1 MSERVVVGVGGG
13 IAAYKSCELIRRLK
27 EGGSDVRAVP
37 TEAALRFVGAA
48 TFEALSGHPVD
59 TGVFERVDE
68 VQHVRVGK
76 EADAL
81 IIAPATADLIARLAG
96 GFADDLLTATALVAT
111 CPVVLAPAM
120 HTEMWLNPA
129 VKDNVETLRRRGV
142 VVLEPAS
149 GRLTGSDSG
158 PGRMLAP
165 AQIADATGAVLAGW
179 RPGRAL
185 QGRRVVVTAGG
196 TRERLDPVRYLGNFS
211 SGRQGFALAEA
222 AAQAGAEVTLVA
234 AATDELPTPA
244 GTTVE
249 RVESARELEEA
260 TRRAAAGAD
269 AVLMA
274 AAVADVRPAAQAEA
288 KLKKSAG
295 GDALASIELHE
306 NPDIVRGLV
315 AARKDG
321 ELPAGVRI
329 VCFAAETGDETAS
342 AREFG
347 ARKLKAKGADL
358 IMVNEVGEGG
368 AFGSA
373 DNEGWLMRPDP
384 EGDEPI
390 VAEVPRGPK
399 LLVAGRIVEELA
411 GLLGGAGD

>member
-81 IIAPATADLIARLAG
+81 VIAPATADLIARLAG

-158 PGRMLAP
+158 PGRMLEP
-165 AQIADATGAVLAGW
+165 AQIADATRAVLAGW
-179 RPGRAL
+179 RPSRAL
-185 QGRRVVVTAGG
+185 EGRRVVVTAGG

-295 GDALASIELHE
+295 GDALASIELQE

-384 EGDEPI
+384 EGGEPI

-411 GLLGGAGD
+411 GLLDGSND

>member
-1 MSERVVVGVGGG
+1 MALATRVIACLDVDDGRVVKGVNFEGMSDAGDPVELARAYGEAGIDELVFLDVTASHQGRGTLIDVVERTASQVFIPLTVGGG
-13 IAAYKSCELIRRLK
+13 VRSATDVSALLRAGADKVSINTAAIKNPELVTELAARFGSQCIVASVDARRTRKGEEPTESGWTVTTHGGRTATGLDAIAWAAEVAERGAGEILLNSMDADGTKAGFDAPLIAA
-27 EGGSDVRAVP
+27 VRKKVAVP
-37 TEAALRFVGAA
+37 VIASGGAG
-48 TFEALSGHPVD
+48 SP
-59 TGVFERVDE
+59 
-68 VQHVRVGK
+68 
-76 EADAL
+76 
-81 IIAPATADLIARLAG
+81 ADL
-96 GFADDLLTATALVAT
+96 
-111 CPVVLAPAM
+111 P
-120 HTEMWLNPA
+120 PA
-129 VKDNVETLRRRGV
+129 VE
-142 VVLEPAS
+142 
-149 GRLTGSDSG
+149 
-158 PGRMLAP
+158 
-165 AQIADATGAVLAGW
+165 
-179 RPGRAL
+179 
-185 QGRRVVVTAGG
+185 
-196 TRERLDPVRYLGNFS
+196 
-211 SGRQGFALAEA
+211 
-222 AAQAGAEVTLVA
+222 
-234 AATDELPTPA
+234 
-244 GTTVE
+244 
-249 RVESARELEEA
+249 
-260 TRRAAAGAD
+260 AGAD

-295 GDALASIELHE
+295 GDALASIELQE

-411 GLLGGAGD
+411 GLLDGSND

>member
-81 IIAPATADLIARLAG
+81 VIAPATADLIARLAG

-142 VVLEPAS
+142 VVLEPGS

-158 PGRMLAP
+158 PGRMLEP
-165 AQIADATGAVLAGW
+165 AQIADATRAVLAGW
-179 RPGRAL
+179 RPSRAL
-185 QGRRVVVTAGG
+185 EGRRVVVTAGG

-295 GDALASIELHE
+295 GDALASIELQE

-411 GLLGGAGD
+411 GLLDGSTD